1 LAAALVLPA
10 GLLVAALLVGPM
22 LYLGRISL
30 NRYDPAQMMIEAFT
44 PENYLRA
51 VADPYYR
58 NVMATTLV
66 MALTCTALTLIL
78 GFPAGYW
85 IARMQSR
92 WKSLVTVLTLVP
104 LLVGNVVRVAGWVGL
119 LGNEGFVNV
128 ALQALRITSEPV
140 KILYTPGAVVLG
152 TIAVVLP
159 YMVLTLAAVI
169 ESIPRAVEEAAANL
183 GASAAT
189 VFRRVVWP
197 LALPGVAAGCTLVF
211 ILCMNTFA
219 TAVLLGGSQFKMMA
233 PAVYDQFSKGS
244 NWPFG
249 AALAFILLVAT
260 LTLTLL
266 GSAALGRRGRPA
278 ASPEGG
284 GRVAG
289 AGA

>member
-1 LAAALVLPA
+1 MPAAALVVPA
-10 GLLVAALLVGPM
+10 TLLVVALLVGPM
-22 LYLGRISL
+22 IYLARISL
-30 NRYDPAQMMIEAFT
+30 NHYDATQMMQAALT
-44 PENYLRA
+44 LENYAKA

-58 NVMATTLV
+58 GVMATTLV
-66 MALTCTALTLIL
+66 MALICTTATLIL

-92 WKSLVTVLTLVP
+92 WKSLVTVLTLIP

-119 LGNEGFVNV
+119 LGNEGFVNA
-128 ALQALRITSEPV
+128 ALMGAGLTSDPV
-140 KILYTPGAVVLG
+140 KILYTPFAVALG
-152 TIAVVLP
+152 TVAVVLP
-159 YMVLTLAAVI
+159 YMILTLASVI
-169 ESIPRAVEEAAANL
+169 EAIPRAVEEAGANL
-183 GASAAT
+183 GAPPGT
-189 VFRRVVWP
+189 VFRRIVWP

-260 LTLTLL
+260 LTLTVV
-266 GSAALGRRGRPA
+266 GSALLARRTRRRA
-278 ASPEGG
+278 AQGG
-284 GRVAG
+284 
-289 AGA
+289 

>member
-1 LAAALVLPA
+1 MPAAALVVPA
-10 GLLVAALLVGPM
+10 CMLVVALLVGPM

-30 NRYDPAQMMIEAFT
+30 NHYDASALMQAAFT
-44 PENYLRA
+44 AENYVKA
-51 VADPYYR
+51 ITDPYYQG
-58 NVMATTLV
+58 VMATTLV
-66 MALTCTALTLIL
+66 MALVCTTVTLIL

-92 WKSLVTVLTLVP
+92 WKSLVTVLTLIP

-119 LGNEGFVNV
+119 LGNEGFVN
-128 ALQALRITSEPV
+128 AALRAAGFAPL
-140 KILYTPGAVVLG
+140 KILYTPFAVGLG

-159 YMVLTLAAVI
+159 YMILTLASVI
-169 ESIPRAVEEAAANL
+169 ESIPRNVEEAGANL
-183 GASAAT
+183 GAPPGT
-189 VFRRVVWP
+189 VFRRIVWP

-233 PAVYDQFSKGS
+233 PAVYDQFSRGA

-260 LTLTLL
+260 LSLTIL
-266 GSAALGRRGRPA
+266 GSSLLARRSRRRMAAA
-278 ASPEGG
+278 
-284 GRVAG
+284 
-289 AGA
+289 

>member
-1 LAAALVLPA
+1 MSAAALVLPA

-22 LYLGRISL
+22 IYLGRISL
-30 NRYDPAQMMIEAFT
+30 NRYDPSQMMVEALT
-44 PENYLRA
+44 AENYVRA
-51 VADPYYR
+51 IADPYYQG
-58 NVMATTLV
+58 VMGTTLT
-66 MALTCTALTLIL
+66 MALTCTALTLLL

-119 LGNEGFVNV
+119 LGNQGFVNV
-128 ALQALRITSEPV
+128 GLQAVGLTDGPV
-140 KILYTPGAVVLG
+140 KILYTPGAVVIG

-169 ESIPRAVEEAAANL
+169 ESIPRAVEEAASNL
-183 GASAAT
+183 GASALT

-219 TAVLLGGSQFKMMA
+219 TAVLLGGPQFKMMA

-249 AALAFILLVAT
+249 AALAFILLIAT
-260 LTLTLL
+260 LTLTIL
-266 GSAALGRRGRPA
+266 GSALLARRARRPA
-278 ASPEGG
+278 
-284 GRVAG
+284 
-289 AGA
+289 

>member
-1 LAAALVLPA
+1 MPAASLLVPA
-10 GLLVAALLVGPM
+10 SLLVAALLVGPM
-22 LYLGRISL
+22 LYLARISL
-30 NRYDPAQMMIEAFT
+30 NHYDPAQMMQAALT
-44 PENYLRA
+44 VENYVKA

-58 NVMATTLV
+58 GVMATTLV
-66 MALTCTALTLIL
+66 VALIATLTTLIL

-119 LGNEGFVNV
+119 LGNEGFVNA
-128 ALQALRITSEPV
+128 ALMGLRITNGPV
-140 KILYTPGAVVLG
+140 KILYTPFAVVLG

-159 YMVLTLAAVI
+159 YMILTLASVI
-169 ESIPRAVEEAAANL
+169 EGIPRAVEEAGANL
-183 GASAAT
+183 GAPPGT
-189 VFRRVVWP
+189 VFRRIVWP
-197 LALPGVAAGCTLVF
+197 LALPGVVAGCTLVF

-219 TAVLLGGSQFKMMA
+219 TAVLLGGAQFKMMA

-260 LTLTLL
+260 LTLTIA
-266 GSAALGRRGRPA
+266 GSALLARRTRRREA
-278 ASPEGG
+278 
-284 GRVAG
+284 VA
-289 AGA
+289 

>member
-1 LAAALVLPA
+1 MAAASLVVPA
-10 GLLVAALLVGPM
+10 ALLVAALLIGPM
-22 LYLGRISL
+22 LHLGRISL
-30 NRYDPAQMMIEAFT
+30 NRYDPNQMMVEALT

-58 NVMATTLV
+58 GVMGTTLV
-66 MALTCTALTLIL
+66 VALACTALTLLL

-85 IARMQSR
+85 IARMRSR

-128 ALQALRITSEPV
+128 GLQAVGLTREPV
-140 KILYTPGAVVLG
+140 RLLYTPGAVVLG
-152 TIAVVLP
+152 TVAVVLP
-159 YMVLTLAAVI
+159 YMVLTLASVI
-169 ESIPRAVEEAAANL
+169 ESIPRALEEAAANL
-183 GASAAT
+183 GASAGT

-197 LALPGVAAGCTLVF
+197 LARPGVAAGCTLVF

-249 AALAFILLVAT
+249 AALALILLVAT
-260 LTLTLL
+260 LTLTVV
-266 GSAALGRRGRPA
+266 GSALLARRVRRPA
-278 ASPEGG
+278 
-284 GRVAG
+284 
-289 AGA
+289 